1 MKEKIYNLFDEQ
13 VPDDFAKILSQ
24 KQKERRF
31 DYMEKKTN
39 HWGLFWKLAIAVF
52 LIVIMGGMIFSYQ
65 SNQLYSTIE
74 LDVNP
79 SIEIKVNK
87 KDRVISCTALNE
99 DAKDIIKDMD
109 FKDADI
115 DLALNAIIGSMVTK
129 GYLNDITN
137 SILISVDN
145 KDEKEAEA
153 LRQRLSSKIDAIL
166 NSDKIEGSVLSQTI
180 TNKQS
185 EAEEIADKYHISL
198 GKAEYILEVIK
209 NRPLL
214 KVEDLVNLSINEI
227 NVLTQGAEVNINKQG
242 NASTK
247 AYIGE
252 DKAKEIA
259 FNHAGVK
266 NPEYVEVEFDTEDGL
281 IIYEVEFYDNTYEYD
296 YEINAIDGTI
306 IKNNKEKEDKKDN
319 NVVTGNYISE
329 TKAKEIALNHAGVK
343 NPTNLTIELDRED
356 NEYSVE
362 FYDDTYEYDY
372 EINATTGKIIKYDKE
387 RENKPTT
394 NNTKYISEAKAKE
407 IALNHAGVKNPTN
420 LTIEL
425 DSEDNEYSVEFYNNG
440 YEYDYEINA
449 TTGKIIKYDKERD
462 HD

>member
-1 MKEKIYNLFDEQ
+1 
-13 VPDDFAKILSQ
+13 
-24 KQKERRF
+24 
-31 DYMEKKTN
+31 
-39 HWGLFWKLAIAVF
+39 
-52 LIVIMGGMIFSYQ
+52 
-65 SNQLYSTIE
+65 
-74 LDVNP
+74 
-79 SIEIKVNK
+79 
-87 KDRVISCTALNE
+87 
-99 DAKDIIKDMD
+99 
-109 FKDADI
+109 
-115 DLALNAIIGSMVTK
+115 MVTK

-329 TKAKEIALNHAGVK
+329 
-343 NPTNLTIELDRED
+343 
-356 NEYSVE
+356 
-362 FYDDTYEYDY
+362 
-372 EINATTGKIIKYDKE
+372 
-387 RENKPTT
+387 
-394 NNTKYISEAKAKE
+394 AKAKE